1 MAGGENGI
9 AVYEDQNDMTGGENG
24 KAVYEDQNDITA
36 GENDVGWEN
45 LFQLVNEST
54 FKGYFNNEQDLSE
67 SFIQLPQTIHI
78 TRSLNPMIMVV
89 VPDE

>member
-9 AVYEDQNDMTGGENG
+9 AVYEDQNDMT
-24 KAVYEDQNDITA
+24 AR
-36 GENDVGWEN
+36 ENDAGWEN

-54 FKGYFNNEQDLSE
+54 FKGYFNNEQDLGE
-67 SFIQLPQTIHI
+67 SFTQLPQTIHI
-78 TRSLNPMIMVV
+78 TRSLKPRIMVV